1 MRQPTAVL
9 ACPAG
14 VAPARRAASIAE
26 AEAAAA
32 MGNASTTGS
41 AWDLEQANK
50 TRRGRPG
57 RIGQAHARRSV
68 RGYVKRWRINW
79 PVLLAFLIIL
89 VIVVLAVVLVAHTGH
104 GGGPAPAY

>member
-1 MRQPTAVL
+1 
-9 ACPAG
+9 
-14 VAPARRAASIAE
+14 
-26 AEAAAA
+26 
-32 MGNASTTGS
+32 
-41 AWDLEQANK
+41 
-50 TRRGRPG
+50 
-57 RIGQAHARRSV
+57 V